1 MENSNKSLKENT
13 EVVDVLEDKQKS
25 SLPDTPDINVD
36 KYVKMGIFVIVLVFG
51 IIAAWSAFARLA
63 TGVSVPGQV
72 MVEANKKVIQHLEG
86 GIVESINVKDGDFV
100 KKGDVLVRLSEVK
113 ARATLRSYMAKYY
126 ETLALEARLVA
137 ENRNKS
143 KINFPKEL
151 DSLEK
156 SKKDKLIKVQREIF
170 GNEMASLK
178 KERKVTSQNIESFN
192 NQIKGLKEVIKSKET
207 LLKSFQKEADEQQT
221 LYDEKLI
228 DKTKL
233 REVKRKIESI
243 KSDILTNKT
252 EILKA
257 QIQIRKARTELSLKE
272 ESFFVKIRKQLQD
285 AQTKIEDLRAR
296 MTEVKDKLSR
306 TTIKAPVNGTVLD
319 LQIHTIGAI
328 IAPGKPIMEIVPDN
342 SKLIIEARLS
352 PQHIDYAKVG
362 LKANMTFPAFQLKG
376 RFIHNI
382 EGEVIFVA
390 ADSTVDKKGRSF
402 YKVKL
407 VVDKEG
413 KEVLKKEH
421 LTLLPGMPASVVIK
435 IGSQTPL
442 EYLLKPMTI
451 MLDKAFLEE

>member
-1 MENSNKSLKENT
+1 MENSNKSLNENT
-13 EVVDVLEDKQKS
+13 EVINVLEDRKKS
-25 SLPDTPDINVD
+25 NLPDTPDVSD
-36 KYVKMGIFVIVLVFG
+36 SKYIKMGIFVIVLVFG
-51 IIAAWSAFARLA
+51 IIALWSAFARLA
-63 TGVSVPGQV
+63 TGVHVPGQV
-72 MVEANKKVIQHLEG
+72 VVEANKKIIQHLEG
-86 GIVESINVKDGDFV
+86 GIIESINVKDGDFV
-100 KKGDVLVRLSEVK
+100 KRGDILIKLSEVK
-113 ARATLRSYMAKYY
+113 AKAALRSYQAKYY
-126 ETLALEARLVA
+126 ETLALEARLIA
-137 ENRNKS
+137 ENKNKNS
-143 KINFPKEL
+143 ISFPREL
-151 DSLEK
+151 NNLEK
-156 SKKDKLIKVQREIF
+156 LKREKLIKVQREIF
-170 GNEMASLK
+170 SNEMESLK
-178 KERKVTSQNIESFN
+178 KERKVSSQNIESFK
-192 NQIKGLKEVIKSKET
+192 NQIKGLKEVISSKET
-207 LLKSFQKEADEQQT
+207 LLKSFQKEASEQQA

-233 REVKRKIESI
+233 REVKRKIESV

-257 QIQIRKARTELSLKE
+257 QIQIRKVKTELSLKE
-272 ESFFVKIRKQLQD
+272 EDFFVKIRKQLQD

-319 LQIHTIGAI
+319 LQVHTIGAI

-362 LKANMTFPAFQLKG
+362 LKANITFPAFQLKG

-407 VVDKEG
+407 IVDKEG
-413 KEVLKKEH
+413 KKVLKKEH
-421 LTLLPGMPASVVIK
+421 LTLLPGMPANVVIK